1 MSLPMHQNRKL
12 GYLFLLPLLALVCGQ
27 GLRAA
32 GEAGQLDMERI
43 VGNQIEN
50 AVQIASWKAD
60 KPQQTNLFIY
70 SAQRPKLD
78 EALLRRVAGR
88 FSLTGQV
95 KQISGD
101 TMGHVGYAIKEANPP
116 VPAKPRS
123 VFFWVTM
130 GNFGY
135 ETGDDGDR
143 FNPATKTHE
152 VRGVPEKEDA
162 KQEALKLLP
171 VLGLSTNDLE
181 HYPNGRIRW
190 ASSPKSISYTDKE
203 DKKRKTLTIA
213 RNVAFFQRVPGG
225 GTTTGVGDAG
235 QLRFTFVSERKVA
248 NIEWFFRS
256 LHQEGQAKPKTI
268 DDITRD
274 LAERNAYT
282 WNQSVPSSIAV
293 TNCVLSYPQGN
304 SWLDQKEV
312 WPFYKLD
319 GVASDGRAISLFIP
333 LSR

>member
-1 MSLPMHQNRKL
+1 
-12 GYLFLLPLLALVCGQ
+12 LVCGQ